1 MLSVLTVLAGDESS
15 NYTQLTQ
22 KLWKTVRTVACG
34 QQIRAA
40 ERKEKCNCKCCIFV
54 IYSRL
59 TSCHDTTLT
68 QLWHHITQSI
78 RHDIRPISYHI
89 WKSHDGCMM
98 LNLKSSMET
107 HPARPRSSS
116 QPPSSRTPP
125 ACWPPSPWSC
135 PWRAWLSSPPGPESL
150 SSRVCP
156 LLSQCPAPSSVCR
169 LGRCALIR
177 SGL

>member
-1 MLSVLTVLAGDESS
+1 MLHLRDILAPDLMPWHDIDTVM
-15 NYTQLTQ
+15 
-22 KLWKTVRTVACG
+22 
-34 QQIRAA
+34 
-40 ERKEKCNCKCCIFV
+40 
-54 IYSRL
+54 
-59 TSCHDTTLT
+59 TL
-68 QLWHHITQSI
+68 HITQSI

-156 LLSQCPAPSSVCR
+156 LLSPECPAPSICR
-169 LGRCALIR
+169 PGRSDRIWTLVLTRLRLLGTCYSAQQLLTRAGR
-177 SGL
+177 DGK